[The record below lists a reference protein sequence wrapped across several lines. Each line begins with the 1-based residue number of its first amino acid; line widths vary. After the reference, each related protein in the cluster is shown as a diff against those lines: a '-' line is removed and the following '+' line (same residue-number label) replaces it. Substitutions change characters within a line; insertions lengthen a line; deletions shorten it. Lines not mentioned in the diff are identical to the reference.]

1 MIRRSR
7 RTETETAPPSWF
19 TAAIEQRPQHFDVE
33 VEGCR
38 IHLRAWG
45 RTDLPPLVL
54 VHGGGA
60 HSGWWDHIA
69 PFFSRAHRVIAP
81 DLSGH
86 GDSESRAAYDLQTW
100 AREVLAV
107 PAAAGASG
115 QPTIVGHSM
124 GGWVTA
130 TAAMDYGEQIDS
142 IAVIDSPLRNSA
154 PEAARLRKRKHTGY
168 RTRDE
173 IVARFTAV
181 PSQEV
186 ILPYIKHHIAA
197 ESVRKTVDGWVW
209 KFDRAIFGGEL
220 FDDEMPTDQEVLE
233 DMMAQMPCR
242 VGYLRC
248 EAGLVS
254 PAMADQIRS
263 ILQLQRSVHRTCPGR
278 SPSHARSTAAAGGY
292 LAHPAG
298 VLVDHLTS
306 IADSLEEPRRC
317 SAPNARPSNLF
328 AAHRP
333 QQVMPL
339 APHGSARAGRSASS
353 TRPGQ
358 RRCAHAA

>member
-7 RTETETAPPSWF
+7 PTETETASPSWF
-19 TAAIEQRPQHFDVE
+19 TAAIAQTPEQLDVE

-45 RTDLPPLVL
+45 GTDLPPLVL

-60 HSGWWDHIA
+60 HSAWWDHIA

-86 GDSESRAAYDLQTW
+86 GDSDTRAAYHLKTW
-100 AREVLAV
+100 AREVLAM

-130 TAAMDYGEQIDS
+130 AAAMEHGAQIDS
-142 IAVIDSPLRNSA
+142 IAVIDSPLRDSA
-154 PEAARLRKRKHTGY
+154 PEAARLRSRTHKGY
-168 RTRDE
+168 RTKDE
-173 IVARFTAV
+173 IVARFAAV
-181 PSQEV
+181 PAQEV

-197 ESVRKTVDGWVW
+197 ESVRQTVDGWVW

-220 FDDEMPTDQEVLE
+220 FDDEMPTDEEVLE

-248 EAGLVS
+248 EAGLV
-254 PAMADQIRS
+254 PHAMADQIRS
-263 ILQLQRSVHRTCPGR
+263 ILQLRGPFIELAQAGHHPMLDQPLPLVATLRT
-278 SPSHARSTAAAGGY
+278 
-292 LAHPAG
+292 L
-298 VLVDHLTS
+298 LEFWS
-306 IADSLEEPRRC
+306 I
-317 SAPNARPSNLF
+317 
-328 AAHRP
+328 
-333 QQVMPL
+333 
-339 APHGSARAGRSASS
+339 
-353 TRPGQ
+353 T
-358 RRCAHAA
+358 